1 MGWPRYEHVSPD
13 LFPVAAEAMDRGPAR
28 RSRFDDW
35 DWVDVDG
42 WETVRYAC
50 ACPCLALGKV
60 ATLASAGEP
69 TIPPLNFT
77 RNGLDLCVA
86 SAPLGPCSAAAATVW
101 QRRALADRYGLPGGP
116 REALKGLIYPLAL
129 AQHLALAEAVAAR
142 GERRFAWERADH
154 WKKDDRP
161 AVPDFHVLIVAGVA
175 QAGATSLVRSLVGAE
190 PVDEDAEVDGDR
202 SSGRLRPPGAVGVG
216 ARVVAVPGRPP
227 CALRLWDLAS
237 PPAFGNDAAL
247 LARADAVV
255 CVFDPDDERS
265 LAGAEA
271 RYDALFP
278 AGASAPPRVR
288 VLLGNARKA
297 RPHGDV
303 CEFFD
308 RVDAA
313 AKSRRMD
320 AALLSAH
327 APSAPGTKRFL
338 DMLATSL
345 WDTGA
350 RDGEGWLPDR
360 RLALLGWA
368 PNDGDAAAFS
378 EALGATLGDFE
389 AQADGWRWIAVGRD
403 DATGRYAAA
412 ALFADE
418 GRYSEYARMF
428 LDASPALRHG
438 TSTYAV
444 DAPCRLKAAKA
455 DPPAGGALWLGEV
468 EAAPNRAA
476 LDAVAA
482 GLAAAARRDGCG
494 AVAVSKPFAGGS
506 RLAFAL
512 VFDAA
517 ADLAAFRSATFDPLL
532 ADALVD
538 GAALLVDDVTT
549 LVASNDDE
557 RAGARAS

>member
-1 MGWPRYEHVSPD
+1 MQRRSIHGCPGTIAPSMKPEVNDASVYTAGHDGQLTMGWPRYEHVSPD

-202 SSGRLRPPGAVGVG
+202 SSGGS
-216 ARVVAVPGRPP
+216 
-227 CALRLWDLAS
+227 ALR
-237 PPAFGNDAAL
+237 
-247 LARADAVV
+247 
-255 CVFDPDDERS
+255 
-265 LAGAEA
+265 
-271 RYDALFP
+271 
-278 AGASAPPRVR
+278 
-288 VLLGNARKA
+288 
-297 RPHGDV
+297 
-303 CEFFD
+303 
-308 RVDAA
+308 
-313 AKSRRMD
+313 
-320 AALLSAH
+320 
-327 APSAPGTKRFL
+327 APSASARASSRPTAGGGSPSA
-338 DMLATSL
+338 AT
-345 WDTGA
+345 TP
-350 RDGEGWLPDR
+350 R
-360 RLALLGWA
+360 
-368 PNDGDAAAFS
+368 AA
-378 EALGATLGDFE
+378 TPP
-389 AQADGWRWIAVGRD
+389 R
-403 DATGRYAAA
+403 
-412 ALFADE
+412 LFADE

-476 LDAVAA
+476 ALDAVAA
-482 GLAAAARRDGCG
+482 GLARRRGARG

-557 RAGARAS
+557 RGADLS

>member
-202 SSGRLRPPGAVGVG
+202 SSGGSALRAPSASRASSRCPA
-216 ARVVAVPGRPP
+216 GRPAP
-227 CALRLWDLAS
+227 CGSGTWRRRRPSATTRRSWRGPTRSSAS
-237 PPAFGNDAAL
+237 STQATSG
-247 LARADAVV
+247 
-255 CVFDPDDERS
+255 RS
-265 LAGAEA
+265 RAEA

-297 RPHGDV
+297 RP
-303 CEFFD
+303 
-308 RVDAA
+308 
-313 AKSRRMD
+313 
-320 AALLSAH
+320 
-327 APSAPGTKRFL
+327 T
-338 DMLATSL
+338 ATS
-345 WDTGA
+345 A
-350 RDGEGWLPDR
+350 S
-360 RLALLGWA
+360 WA
-368 PNDGDAAAFS
+368 PNGGDAAAFS

-412 ALFADE
+412 LFADE
-418 GRYSEYARMF
+418 GRYSGRA
-428 LDASPALRHG
+428 H
-438 TSTYAV
+438 
-444 DAPCRLKAAKA
+444 AAKA

-468 EAAPNRAA
+468 EAAPNRAAA

-557 RAGARAS
+557 RVGAS

>member
-35 DWVDVDG
+35 DWVDVEG
-42 WETVRYAC
+42 WEAARYAC

-77 RNGLDLCVA
+77 RQGLDLCVA

-142 GERRFAWERADH
+142 GERRFAWERANH

-161 AVPDFHVLIVAGVA
+161 PCP
-175 QAGATSLVRSLVGAE
+175 TSTSSSSRASPRPARRPRAE
-190 PVDEDAEVDGDR
+190 PRRRRARRRRRRGRRRPVV
-202 SSGRLRPPGAVGVG
+202 GRLRPPAPP
-216 ARVVAVPGRPP
+216 ARRAVAVPGRPP

-308 RVDAA
+308 RVDAGE
-313 AKSRRMD
+313 SRRMD

-412 ALFADE
+412 RSSPTRTILRVRACFSTRRPRCAT
-418 GRYSEYARMF
+418 GRRPTPSTRPAASRPRRRTRRPAARSGSAKSRRRRTGRPRSTPSPR
-428 LDASPALRHG
+428 ASPRRRGA
-438 TSTYAV
+438 TAAAPS
-444 DAPCRLKAAKA
+444 PCR
-455 DPPAGGALWLGEV
+455 P
-468 EAAPNRAA
+468 
-476 LDAVAA
+476 
-482 GLAAAARRDGCG
+482 
-494 AVAVSKPFAGGS
+494 AGGS